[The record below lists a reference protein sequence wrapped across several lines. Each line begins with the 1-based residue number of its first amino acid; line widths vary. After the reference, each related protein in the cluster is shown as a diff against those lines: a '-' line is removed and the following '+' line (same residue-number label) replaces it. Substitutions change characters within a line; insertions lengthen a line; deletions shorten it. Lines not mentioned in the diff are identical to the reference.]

1 MIYFNIVCIAVSA
14 FLAGMFDSLPVRLL
28 NGAAALFNVAV
39 VAAHIA
45 RLSA

>member
-14 FLAGMFDSLPVRLL
+14 FLSGMFSDPLWKVM
-28 NGAAALFNVAV
+28 NGAAALFNAAV
-39 VAAHIA
+39 VAAYIA